1 MPEIKIVDETGKKQT
16 GKTAAASKKK
26 TASQSKT
33 SAKKTS
39 SSSQLK
45 LSAAEKKLVQ
55 NYRKCNALEKELI
68 SALTEKASGK
78 LLDSKAFSTTA
89 ITELIT
95 NLMKD

>member
-1 MPEIKIVDETGKKQT
+1 MPEIKIVDDTGKKQT
-16 GKTAAASKKK
+16 EKKTAASKKK
-26 TASQSKT
+26 TSQAKT
-33 SAKKTS
+33 SSKKTS
-39 SSSQLK
+39 SSAQLK

>member
-1 MPEIKIVDETGKKQT
+1 MPEIKIVDDTGKKQT
-16 GKTAAASKKK
+16 EKKTAASKKK
-26 TASQSKT
+26 TSQ
-33 SAKKTS
+33 AKTS
-39 SSSQLK
+39 SRKTSSAAQLK

>member
-1 MPEIKIVDETGKKQT
+1 MPEIKIVDDTGKKQT
-16 GKTAAASKKK
+16 EKKTAASKKK
-26 TASQSKT
+26 TSQAKT
-33 SAKKTS
+33 SSKKTS
-39 SSSQLK
+39 SSAQLK

-78 LLDSKAFSTTA
+78 LLDSKAFSSTA

>member
-1 MPEIKIVDETGKKQT
+1 MPEIKIVDDTGKKQT
-16 GKTAAASKKK
+16 EKKTAASKKK
-26 TASQSKT
+26 TSSQ
-33 SAKKTS
+33 AKTS
-39 SSSQLK
+39 SRKTSSAAQLK

-89 ITELIT
+89 ITELIN